1 MVTVEIDDN
10 ITECKQTDGKFRQ
23 LGKAIET
30 IRLGV
35 TITDL
40 NGRILYTNPAE
51 ARMHGYE
58 ADDLIGQ
65 DLGIFAPA
73 ELRRPMTLDQIK
85 EMRHLRES
93 INIRRDGST
102 FPVRLISDVVKDAA
116 GHPVAIVTT
125 CEDITER
132 KRKEKALKQ
141 HTRELTLLNRMSEL
155 LQTCHTEDGTYSVVS
170 NVCQKLFPLDSGCLC
185 IMEYPQARLKVV
197 DFWGRS
203 PYNSWKFGGNEDRAA
218 SADKTHVIKNLDPGS
233 LCPRLNFCPDT
244 DCLCVPISI
253 SGEMILGILS
263 LCCDHRPSV
272 DSDSDGNDRIE
283 AKRMVLTRVAE
294 HYALALVNL
303 RLRESLRMECIRD
316 PLTGLYNR
324 RYMEESLEREARRAK
339 RHNMSIG
346 IIMLDIDHFKHFNDI
361 FGHEAGDIVLKELG
375 SFLRA
380 HTRGEDIAC
389 RYGGE
394 EFLVI
399 LPETPREVV
408 IQRAQELHI
417 GVKKLKI
424 VYRGRLL
431 HITISAGV
439 AVLPDQSSNVKE
451 VVKAADTAMYQAKEH
466 GRDQIVVAD

>member
-1 MVTVEIDDN
+1 
-10 ITECKQTDGKFRQ
+10 
-23 LGKAIET
+23 
-30 IRLGV
+30 
-35 TITDL
+35 
-40 NGRILYTNPAE
+40 
-51 ARMHGYE
+51 
-58 ADDLIGQ
+58 
-65 DLGIFAPA
+65 
-73 ELRRPMTLDQIK
+73 
-85 EMRHLRES
+85 
-93 INIRRDGST
+93 
-102 FPVRLISDVVKDAA
+102 
-116 GHPVAIVTT
+116 
-125 CEDITER
+125 
-132 KRKEKALKQ
+132 
-141 HTRELTLLNRMSEL
+141 
-155 LQTCHTEDGTYSVVS
+155 
-170 NVCQKLFPLDSGCLC
+170 
-185 IMEYPQARLKVV
+185 LKVV

-203 PYNSWKFGGNEDRAA
+203 PHNSRKFEGNGVCAA
-218 SADKTHVIKNLDPGS
+218 DVDKTHVIKDLDPGS

-244 DCLCVPISI
+244 DCLCVPIST

-272 DSDSDGNDRIE
+272 DPDSDGNDRIE
-283 AKRMVLTRVAE
+283 TKRIVLTRVAE

-324 RYMEESLEREARRAK
+324 RYMEESLEREALRAR
-339 RHNMSIG
+339 RHNTSIG

-389 RYGGE
+389 RYGGD

-399 LPETPREVV
+399 LPETSQEIV

-439 AVLPDQSSNVKE
+439 AVLPDQSSNVKD
-451 VVKAADTAMYQAKEH
+451 VVKAADSAMYQAKER
-466 GRDQIVVAD
+466 GRDQVVVAD